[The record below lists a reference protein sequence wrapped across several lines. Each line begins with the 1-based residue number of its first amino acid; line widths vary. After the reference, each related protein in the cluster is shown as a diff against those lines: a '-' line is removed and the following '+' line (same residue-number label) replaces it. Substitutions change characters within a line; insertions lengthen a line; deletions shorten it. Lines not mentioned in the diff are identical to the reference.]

1 VNIQYGLLGSPTN
14 VITRRDGLII
24 QSDMAEQLEIV
35 MRAHEAWLA
44 TPGDAD
50 AKATFAAA
58 LRRWGKA
65 AGKQDAVEHAEK
77 LLRGEL

>member
-24 QSDMAEQLEIV
+24 QSDTADLREIA
-35 MRAHEAWLA
+35 MREHEAWLVN
-44 TPGDAD
+44 PSSQEK
-50 AKATFAAA
+50 KATFAAA

-65 AGKQDAVEHAEK
+65 ADKPDAVNHAE
-77 LLRGEL
+77 RC